1 MPVLT
6 WTGLVA
12 WLLHFFS
19 DFDELFRDLVEVRD
33 AVKKELARNSKYA
46 DVIAEDEE
54 ELVVEDYE
62 SDNDPDDEKKDRY
75 NIYKTS

>member
-1 MPVLT
+1 M
-6 WTGLVA
+6 
-12 WLLHFFS
+12 
-19 DFDELFRDLVEVRD
+19 
-33 AVKKELARNSKYA
+33 KKELARNSKYA